1 MVATI
6 AFGMGINKPDV
17 RFVIHY
23 DLPRTTE
30 SYTRNQDERGEM
42 GNRLVVRCFSY
53 GDIKTIEYLIEQN
66 LTRAADCVNNCVR

>member
-23 DLPRTTE
+23 DLPRNLE
-30 SYTRNQDERGEM
+30 SYYQESGRAGEM
-42 GNRLVVRCFSY
+42 GNRLVVRCF
-53 GDIKTIEYLIEQN
+53 
-66 LTRAADCVNNCVR
+66 